1 MNRVWAAKELRIGYV
16 WRELKGKKKKGDEI
30 HVCSNSRKVKF
41 WVSEILHVNLLR
53 LYDKFSSIVNSDNIS
68 SVTKNT
74 MSRKMAWR

>member
-41 WVSEILHVNLLR
+41 WVSEILH
-53 LYDKFSSIVNSDNIS
+53 F
-68 SVTKNT
+68 
-74 MSRKMAWR
+74 